1 MSVAKKLGGG
11 RPPNIPPPTF
21 DATCL
26 RSLCYERLKVN
37 DIFLAKNAIHTIPT
51 STIV

>member
-11 RPPNIPPPTF
+11 ADPQHPPPTS

-26 RSLCYERLKVN
+26 WSLCYERLKVN